1 MADVMRF
8 MVMGAPIKHSL
19 SPMIHAQ
26 FAAQTG
32 RDVVYETCLLDR
44 THFEQHVRDFFAA
57 GGAGLNITSPG
68 KERAF
73 AMADVKTPRCAVAR
87 AANTLWMDEAGQ
99 LCADNTDGIG
109 LIRDLNHQGMKL
121 QGARILVLGAGG
133 AARGILPA
141 LLGEA
146 PRYVAVAN
154 RTASRAEA
162 LIQALE
168 STKLSYRPLDAVT
181 GSYDLILNA
190 TSGTHVSLPHI
201 SGEPL
206 CYDLNYDASGM
217 TPFVTWAKQAGFRA
231 VDGLGMLV
239 EQAAEAFYVWHG
251 VRPDRLNI
259 MQSKL
264 DVL

>member
-1 MADVMRF
+1 MPVAKRF
-8 MVMGAPIKHSL
+8 MVMGAPIAHSL
-19 SPMIHAQ
+19 SPMIHTQ

-44 THFEQHVRDFFAA
+44 AHFEQQVRDFFAA

-87 AANTLWMDEAGQ
+87 AANTLWMNPAGQ
-99 LCADNTDGIG
+99 LCADNTDGVG
-109 LIRDLNHQGMKL
+109 LVRDLHHHSIKL
-121 QGARILVLGAGG
+121 TKARILVLGAGG

-141 LLGEA
+141 LLDEH
-146 PRYVAVAN
+146 PKYVAIAN

-162 LIQALE
+162 LIQSLE
-168 STKLSYRPLDAVT
+168 STKLSYRPLDAVR

-190 TSGTHVSLPHI
+190 VAGTHVSLPHI

-206 CYDLNYDASGM
+206 YYDLNYDALGM
-217 TPFVTWAKQAGFRA
+217 TPFVALATKAGFKA
-231 VDGLGMLV
+231 ADGLGMLI

-251 VRPDRLNI
+251 VRPDTRYLFL
-259 MQSKL
+259 KFRA
-264 DVL
+264 

>member
-1 MADVMRF
+1 MPVAKRF
-8 MVMGAPIKHSL
+8 MVMGAPIAHSL

-44 THFEQHVRDFFAA
+44 VHFEQQVRDFFAA
-57 GGAGLNITSPG
+57 GGMGLNITSPG

-87 AANTLWMDEAGQ
+87 AANTLWMNQVGQ
-99 LCADNTDGIG
+99 LCADNTDGVG
-109 LIRDLNHQGMKL
+109 LVRDLHHHGINL
-121 QGARILVLGAGG
+121 VNARILVLGAGG

-141 LLGEA
+141 LLDEH
-146 PRYVAVAN
+146 PRYVAIAN

-162 LIQALE
+162 LIQSLG

-190 TSGTHVSLPHI
+190 TSTSRGLSAGSSL
-201 SGEPL
+201 SGEPF
-206 CYDLNYDASGM
+206 CYDLNYNTSGS
-217 TPFVTWAKQAGFRA
+217 TAFVTWASKAGFRA

-239 EQAAEAFYVWHG
+239 QQAAEAFYVWHG
-251 VRPDRLNI
+251 VRPETRYLFL
-259 MQSKL
+259 KFRA
-264 DVL
+264 

>member
-1 MADVMRF
+1 MRF
-8 MVMGAPIKHSL
+8 LVMGAPIAHSL

-32 RDVVYETCLLDR
+32 RDVVYETCLLDT

-141 LLGEA
+141 LLDEA
-146 PRYVAVAN
+146 PSYVAVAN

-168 STKLSYRPLDAVT
+168 STRLGFMPWDEVT
-181 GSYDLILNA
+181 GSFDLVLNA
-190 TSGTHVSLPHI
+190 TSTSRGLSAGSSL
-201 SGEPL
+201 SGKPL

-217 TPFVTWAKQAGFRA
+217 TPFVTWAKQAGFQA

-251 VRPDRLNI
+251 VRPDSLNI
-259 MQSKL
+259 MKSKL
-264 DVL
+264 DML